1 MNFFGAFSGLPLRP
15 LLLAAGAAA
24 ATASIYTY
32 VKRSEDTTA
41 EPEDTTEGPDTEV
54 VKDQMMKLLVSKIQ
68 LQDRVKELEEL
79 LCEAHRDCDLK
90 SKEREQE
97 REAHSIL
104 LAEKEEMIKTLTHK
118 EEFLKVTLVEA
129 KENHQKDVETI
140 HQLEK
145 EKSDLTEKVETLRE
159 TVEELGNQLTETHVQ
174 CDELTDECERER
186 ETHNIL
192 QSKYDEMKKTMTQLE
207 EENNQMKQEQE
218 AHNIL
223 QSKYDEMIKSHEEE
237 LLKERE
243 THNILQAEN
252 NDMKKTITQLE
263 EEKDEMKKTLNNK
276 EEFLK
281 VTLAE
286 AEEKHQKIISQLE
299 EEMFDL
305 TEKVETLR
313 DTVKILMKKLIKTD
327 RECDERI
334 NVTLA
339 EAEEKHQKDVE
350 TIHQLEKEKDE
361 MKKTLNNKDEFLKVT
376 LAEAEEKHQK
386 IISQLEEEMFDL
398 TEKVE
403 TLRDTV
409 KILMK
414 KLIKT
419 DRECD
424 ERINVTLAEAEEKH
438 QKTISQLEEEMFDL
452 TEKVETLR
460 DTVKILMKKL
470 IKTDREC
477 DERINVTL
485 AEAEEKHQKAVETI
499 HQLEKEKSDLT
510 EKVEALR
517 ETVEDMGNQLI
528 ETNRECD
535 ELLNERETHNIL
547 QAENDEMKKTL
558 SHKEELLKVTLAEAE
573 EKHQKII
580 SQLEEEMFD
589 LTEKVET
596 LRDTVKILMKKLI
609 KTDRECDERINV
621 TLAEAE
627 EKHQKDVETIHQLEK
642 EKDEMKK
649 TLNNKEEFLKVTLAQ
664 AVDDVETIAQLEKE
678 NVDLR
683 IEVETLRDTVKILG
697 KKLFECNR
705 V

>member
-90 SKEREQE
+90 SK
-97 REAHSIL
+97 
-104 LAEKEEMIKTLTHK
+104 
-118 EEFLKVTLVEA
+118 
-129 KENHQKDVETI
+129 
-140 HQLEK
+140 
-145 EKSDLTEKVETLRE
+145 
-159 TVEELGNQLTETHVQ
+159 
-174 CDELTDECERER
+174 
-186 ETHNIL
+186 
-192 QSKYDEMKKTMTQLE
+192 
-207 EENNQMKQEQE
+207 
-218 AHNIL
+218 
-223 QSKYDEMIKSHEEE
+223 
-237 LLKERE
+237 
-243 THNILQAEN
+243 
-252 NDMKKTITQLE
+252 
-263 EEKDEMKKTLNNK
+263 
-276 EEFLK
+276 

-361 MKKTLNNKDEFLKVT
+361 MKKTITQLEEEKDQMKKTLNNKEEFLKVT

-398 TEKVE
+398 TEK
-403 TLRDTV
+403 
-409 KILMK
+409 
-414 KLIKT
+414 
-419 DRECD
+419 
-424 ERINVTLAEAEEKH
+424 
-438 QKTISQLEEEMFDL
+438 
-452 TEKVETLR
+452 
-460 DTVKILMKKL
+460 
-470 IKTDREC
+470 
-477 DERINVTL
+477 
-485 AEAEEKHQKAVETI
+485 
-499 HQLEKEKSDLT
+499 
-510 EKVEALR
+510 
-517 ETVEDMGNQLI
+517 
-528 ETNRECD
+528 
-535 ELLNERETHNIL
+535 
-547 QAENDEMKKTL
+547 
-558 SHKEELLKVTLAEAE
+558 
-573 EKHQKII
+573 
-580 SQLEEEMFD
+580 
-589 LTEKVET
+589 
-596 LRDTVKILMKKLI
+596 
-609 KTDRECDERINV
+609 V

-678 NVDLR
+678 NADLR